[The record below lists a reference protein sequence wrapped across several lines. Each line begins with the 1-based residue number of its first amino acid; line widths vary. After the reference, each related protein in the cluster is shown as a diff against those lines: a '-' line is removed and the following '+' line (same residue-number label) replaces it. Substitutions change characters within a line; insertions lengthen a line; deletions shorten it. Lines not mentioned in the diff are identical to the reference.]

1 MARNTKPAAPSI
13 DAIAA
18 AVAAVLAGKAPAT
31 QPDAK
36 PQQQAAKSEPAVITF
51 AEIHTIG
58 KVYKTSGGNDGVAV
72 RGKTADGRNFG
83 GNLWI
88 K

>member
-1 MARNTKPAAPSI
+1 MARNTQPQFTLDSL
-13 DAIAA
+13 
-18 AVAAVLAGKAPAT
+18 VKALAT
-31 QPDAK
+31 QGVKVQMPSETPK
-36 PQQQAAKSEPAVITF
+36 PQQQAAKTEAAVITF